1 MDMKAMDPVRP
12 FWEKNREKLLYLFFG
27 FLTTVVSILVF
38 WLFNTPLGM
47 NELLA
52 NALSW
57 MIAVTFAFVTNRKW
71 VFKPEGGDKTVQF
84 FSFTA
89 GRVATLLLEEAIIYV
104 LATRAGIDPLAVKT
118 ASTVLVIILNY
129 FISKVLVFK
138 K

>member
-1 MDMKAMDPVRP
+1 MDLEAMEPARP

-38 WLFNTPLGM
+38 WLFNTAFSM

-57 MIAVTFAFVTNRKW
+57 VIAVTFAFLTNRKW
-71 VFKPEGGDKTVQF
+71 VFRQSGGNEAVQF
-84 FSFTA
+84 VSFTA
-89 GRVATLLLEEAIIYV
+89 GRIATLLMEEALIYV
-104 LATRAGIDPLAVKT
+104 FATRMGLDPLAVKT

-129 FISKVLVFK
+129 FISKVFVFRK
-138 K
+138 